1 MRTEDSDKPKLT
13 HRTQLFLTEE
23 QYRWLK
29 VKAGSEGSIAA
40 VVRDWIDSEMHVS
53 PEDLRNDPAIRYLLE
68 GPHEYEGDEPAY
80 ERMNE
85 IDQLL
90 YG

>member
-1 MRTEDSDKPKLT
+1 MEIEDSKPKLT
-13 HRTQLFLTEE
+13 HRTQLLLTDE

-29 VKAGSEGSIAA
+29 VRAGGTGSIAA
-40 VVRDWIDSEMHVS
+40 VVRDWIDSEMYTS
-53 PEDLRNDPAIRYLLE
+53 PEDLRNDPAIRYLLD

-80 ERMNE
+80 DRMNG

>member
-1 MRTEDSDKPKLT
+1 MEGKLT
-13 HRTQLFLTEE
+13 HRTQLFLTDE

-29 VKAGSEGSIAA
+29 VKAGSSGSIAA
-40 VVRDWIDSEMHVS
+40 VVRDWIDSEME
-53 PEDLRNDPAIRYLLE
+53 PGPDLRDDPAIQYMLE
-68 GPHEYEGDEPAY
+68 GPHEYPGDSPAY
-80 ERMNE
+80 DRMNE

>member
-1 MRTEDSDKPKLT
+1 MDIVFDDKPKYT
-13 HRTQLFLTEE
+13 HRTQLNLTTA

-40 VVRDWIDSEMHVS
+40 VVRDWIDSEMTVDS
-53 PEDLRNDPAIRYLLE
+53 TELRNDPAIRFLLD
-68 GPHEYEGDEPAY
+68 GPKDTSGPPSTVTT
-80 ERMNE
+80 
-85 IDQLL
+85 IDRDI

>member
-1 MRTEDSDKPKLT
+1 MAVEDKAKLT
-13 HRTQLFLTEE
+13 HRTQLFLTDE

-29 VKAGSEGSIAA
+29 IRAGSAGSIAA
-40 VVRDWIDSEMHVS
+40 VVRDWINSEME
-53 PEDLRNDPAIRYLLE
+53 PGPDLRDDPAIRYMLE

-80 ERMNE
+80 ERMND
-85 IDQLL
+85 IDKLL